1 MKMIVGLGNIG
12 KEYDKTRHNIGFMSV
27 DALAD
32 KYGATFKQDGAHNAF
47 VADIRIDGEKVLLV
61 KPTTYMNDSGRAVGP
76 LMDYYDLDIADLLVV
91 QDDMDMDLG
100 RLRLRAKGSAGGHNG
115 IKSIAN
121 HLNTQTFN
129 RLKFGIGHPAHVHQ
143 AVIDYVLGKFGK
155 DDEPD
160 VLRGIDGAI
169 AIFEAFA
176 SGQDMPALMNQ
187 FN

>member
-12 KEYDKTRHNIGFMSV
+12 KEYDQTRHNVGFMTV

-32 KYGATFKQDGAHNAF
+32 KYQATFKQDGAHHAF
-47 VADIRIDGEKVLLV
+47 VADVRINNEKVLLV
-61 KPTTYMNDSGRAVGP
+61 KPTTYMNDSGQAVRP
-76 LMDYYDLDIADLLVV
+76 LVDYYKLDLADLLVV

-100 RLRLRAKGSAGGHNG
+100 RLRLRQKGSAGGHNG

-121 HLNTQTFN
+121 QLVTQKFN

-143 AVIDYVLGKFGK
+143 AVVDYVLGRFGK
-155 DDEPD
+155 DEQPD
-160 VLRGIDGAI
+160 LLAGLDKAVE
-169 AIFEAFA
+169 IFEDFA
-176 SGQDMPALMNQ
+176 AGKDMPMLMNQ